1 MMNVASDINRR
12 RVLKSLVPLVFTVLP
27 MSVGT
32 AWALS
37 INDGD
42 AARIVEDYAEFAEL
56 ESLPDD
62 MQMRLEEAVM
72 EAARLSVVEYDIL
85 VSEGIVGSDD
95 TLEQIVARMRERFT
109 EQERLWEGIGPEW
122 RGAFEQ
128 VRERFRLCLDNET
141 PDCLNEYRLMLQY
154 EHALRME
161 AEFEAR
167 LGQIEGGDSDE
178 FMMQM
183 ERSRE
188 RMETM
193 LRNGDSEILNRLQI
207 TTQEMERLQTRLRD
221 QLNSGPVGGSTS
233 SSCSTSSPGKG
244 KP

>member
-1 MMNVASDINRR
+1 MTSKSGGETQRLRNVLTGVV
-12 RVLKSLVPLVFTVLP
+12 VLVLP
-27 MSVGT
+27 MMAGAT
-32 AWALS
+32 WAPA

-56 ESLPDD
+56 ESIPDD
-62 MQMRLEEAVM
+62 IQMRLEDAVM
-72 EAARLSVVEYDIL
+72 EAARLSVVEYDVL
-85 VSEGIVGSDD
+85 VDEGIVNSEAE
-95 TLEQIVARMRERFT
+95 LSQIVDQMRERFMD
-109 EQERLWEGIGPEW
+109 QERLWEGIGPEW

-128 VRERFRLCLDNET
+128 IRERFRLCLDNET

-161 AEFEAR
+161 ALFQERVGQAEGDAAKEFT
-167 LGQIEGGDSDE
+167 
-178 FMMQM
+178 MQM

-188 RMETM
+188 RMENM

-221 QLNSGPVGGSTS
+221 QLNSGPADGSTS
-233 SSCSTSSPGKG
+233 SSSSTSSPGKG